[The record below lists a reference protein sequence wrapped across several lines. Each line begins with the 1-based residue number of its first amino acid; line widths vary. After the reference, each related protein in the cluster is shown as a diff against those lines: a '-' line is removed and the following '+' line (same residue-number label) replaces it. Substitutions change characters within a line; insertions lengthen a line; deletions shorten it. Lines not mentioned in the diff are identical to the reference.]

1 MNLAKK
7 ILMIGGTVIVVF
19 FVFIDFL
26 GIGDPGFGY
35 RQIIGAAAGIVILLI
50 GLALKRKKAA

>member
-1 MNLAKK
+1 MNLFKK
-7 ILMIGGTVIVVF
+7 ILMIGGTIIVVF

-35 RQIIGAAAGIVILLI
+35 RQIIAIAAGVVIVII
-50 GLALKRKKAA
+50 GLALKRKKPA